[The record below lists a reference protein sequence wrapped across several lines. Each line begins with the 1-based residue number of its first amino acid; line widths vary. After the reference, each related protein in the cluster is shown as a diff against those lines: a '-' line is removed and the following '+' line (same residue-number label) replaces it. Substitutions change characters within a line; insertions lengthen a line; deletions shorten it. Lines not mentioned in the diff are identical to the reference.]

1 MDLGLTDR
9 VFVVTAASSG
19 LGLASAQA
27 LVAEGARVVL
37 AARRTDAL
45 SDAGMAK
52 IEVTAFV
59 SPQAAPAMRD
69 AETVRTYQA
78 AHSALT
84 EAIGNHTAANIGI
97 RIESWPTNSEHRARD
112 LRAKQWGGP
121 FAPYDAPYDHDGQV

>member
-1 MDLGLTDR
+1 MSEITITIPL
-9 VFVVTAASSG
+9 
-19 LGLASAQA
+19 
-27 LVAEGARVVL
+27 L
-37 AARRTDAL
+37 AAMNLESLVDSRL
-45 SDAGMAK
+45 NE
-52 IEVTAFV
+52 IERLAREH
-59 SPQAAPAMRD
+59 PDLPMRD

-121 FAPYDAPYDHDGQV
+121 FAPYDAPYDHDGQ